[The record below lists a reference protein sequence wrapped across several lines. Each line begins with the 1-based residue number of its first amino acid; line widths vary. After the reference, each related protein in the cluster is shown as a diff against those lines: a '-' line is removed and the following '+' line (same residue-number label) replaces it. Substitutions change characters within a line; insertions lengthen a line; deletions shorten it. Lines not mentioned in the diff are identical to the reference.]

1 MPEELD
7 LPESKEPV
15 SPEPQSAGDEEE
27 PVVLKPG
34 PAKPDDEP
42 ISLVESDGSGQKIG
56 MVRELGDAKAK
67 AKVEQRQYKRP
78 LNLTGQGATRCRIFH
93 SRIAAAPLT
102 YMEQQIND
110 WLDGEKIEI
119 KNVGHVIGIME
130 GKTPQP
136 NVVVMVWY

>member
-7 LPESKEPV
+7 LPESKEPL
-15 SPEPQSAGDEEE
+15 SAEPQPAGDEEE
-27 PVVLKPG
+27 PVELEPG
-34 PAKPDDEP
+34 PVERDDDEP
-42 ISLVESDGSGQKIG
+42 ISLVESDGSESKIG
-56 MVRELGDAKAK
+56 VVRESSGAK
-67 AKVEQRQYKRP
+67 AKVEKRQFKRP